1 MAVINTIPIDV
12 EKLPF
17 EIDVEVEGQD
27 FTLRFARNDEV
38 DPELFT
44 VEIRKD
50 DITIGI
56 SVLNPDFSIL
66 ETTLDDPQLNN
77 LFMASLE
84 DFIRISEGEER
95 KNPELTSD
103 NFGKEIELF
112 DGNI

>member
-1 MAVINTIPIDV
+1 MATIDTIPVDV
-12 EKLPF
+12 ENLPF
-17 EIDVEVEGQD
+17 EIEVEIEGQD
-27 FTLRFARNDEV
+27 FTFRFARNDEV

-50 DITIGI
+50 DVTIGI

-77 LFMASLE
+77 VFMSSLE
-84 DFIRISEGEER
+84 DFIRVRDGQVRE
-95 KNPELTSD
+95 NPQLTSD